1 MTEYHYEPPFQ
12 SSWRT
17 MTNKTEITNLPLSDI
32 KADKACQSR
41 DSMDL
46 TIIDEY
52 TEIMKE
58 KGDDRFPAIV
68 VFHDGTD
75 YWLSE
80 GFHRHAAANKAG
92 LTTLKARIR
101 QGTKRDAVLHSVGTN
116 ANHGLRRSN
125 TDKRRAVTILLE
137 DEEWSTWSNREIA
150 RRCAVDEGLVRKL
163 KEELGLSSPV
173 SADNPQIARTVMRNG
188 KPYSMQTDNIGKR
201 DGLDDLLS
209 VEPDGDVQPDQPWFV
224 RPDTGTA
231 KEDIAD
237 DERESVSDPASDT
250 EEVQLQELLSA
261 WSRASEEVQQQFLAC
276 IGVSPI
282 PQDEAGSGLAETENT
297 NESAPSDEQARPK

>member
-17 MTNKTEITNLPLSDI
+17 MTTNTEVTNLPLSDI
-32 KADKACQSR
+32 KADRACQSR
-41 DSMDL
+41 DAMNM

-58 KGDDRFPAIV
+58 KGDDRFPAVV

-80 GFHRHAAANKAG
+80 GFHRHAAAKEAG

-101 QGTKRDAVLHSVGTN
+101 QGTKRDAILHSVGTN

-125 TDKRRAVTILLE
+125 ADKRHAVTILL
-137 DEEWSTWSNREIA
+137 DDQEWSTWSNREIA

-201 DGLDDLLS
+201 GGLDDVLS
-209 VEPDGDVQPDQPWFV
+209 VEPDGDVQPDHPWFV
-224 RPDTGTA
+224 RPDTGTTKGDGA
-231 KEDIAD
+231 H
-237 DERESVSDPASDT
+237 DEPGPVSDPASDT
-250 EEVQLQELLSA
+250 A
-261 WSRASEEVQQQFLAC
+261 
-276 IGVSPI
+276 
-282 PQDEAGSGLAETENT
+282 
-297 NESAPSDEQARPK
+297 